1 MFIVARPQIS
11 EEVVSPIR
19 SRFTIEPL
27 EPGFGYTVGNSLRRT
42 LLSSIPGA
50 AISSVR
56 IEGVLHEFSTV
67 PKVTEDVTDIIL
79 NLKEL
84 TLRSELEEPTTVY
97 LKAKGPAEVT
107 AGDIAPPAGVEI
119 LNSDLHV
126 ATLGKG
132 ATLEME
138 MTVERGVGYRMADK
152 NKKPRDPIGVIP
164 VDSIFSPVRKVSYAV
179 ENTRVEQ
186 MTDRDR
192 LILDV
197 ETDGSV
203 TPREAVASAGG
214 TLLELVNLFA
224 ELAEAA
230 SVTVGPGRRRGDAQ
244 RLRHHDRGAE
254 PLGSLL
260 QLPEARGHQRGR
272 RPGAEVRGRAHG
284 HPQLRAE
291 VDRRGQAQ
299 ARGAR
304 PGSAGGVAVPRPKK
318 GPRLGSGPA
327 HQKLMLS
334 TLAAQLFVHEAINTT
349 EAKAKVLRPYAEQLI
364 TKAKRGDLASRR
376 EVLKDIT
383 DRDVVARLF
392 HEIGPRFAERQ
403 GGYTRIL
410 KLGQRRATGRP
421 WPASS
426 SWSAP
431 SRNRL
436 ARSVCRRGSG
446 VVRLL
451 VAYDGTE
458 FRGWARSAIRPSGP
472 SRDCSRTRSRW

>member
-11 EEVVSPIR
+11 EEVVSPTR
-19 SRFTIEPL
+19 SRFAIEPL

-56 IEGVLHEFSTV
+56 IEGVLHEFSTI

-84 TLRSELEEPTTVY
+84 VARSDLEEPTTVY

-119 LNSDLHV
+119 LNPDLHV

-132 ATLEME
+132 ASLEME

-164 VDSIFSPVRKVSYAV
+164 VDSIFSPVRKVSYTV

-214 TLLELVNLFA
+214 TLLELVTLFSERA
-224 ELAEAA
+224 DAA
-230 SVTVGPGRRRGDAQ
+230 SVSVGPAEDDEVPGDYAITIEELNLSVRSYNCLKREGINTVGDVILKSESELMDIRNFGQKSID
-244 RLRHHDRGAE
+244 
-254 PLGSLL
+254 
-260 QLPEARGHQRGR
+260 
-272 RPGAEVRGRAHG
+272 EV
-284 HPQLRAE
+284 
-291 VDRRGQAQ
+291 
-299 ARGAR
+299 
-304 PGSAGGVAVPRPKK
+304 
-318 GPRLGSGPA
+318 
-327 HQKLMLS
+327 
-334 TLAAQLFVHEAINTT
+334 
-349 EAKAKVLRPYAEQLI
+349 KAKLEELGLGLRE
-364 TKAKRGDLASRR
+364 
-376 EVLKDIT
+376 E
-383 DRDVVARLF
+383 
-392 HEIGPRFAERQ
+392 
-403 GGYTRIL
+403 
-410 KLGQRRATGRP
+410 
-421 WPASS
+421 
-426 SWSAP
+426 
-431 SRNRL
+431 
-436 ARSVCRRGSG
+436 
-446 VVRLL
+446 
-451 VAYDGTE
+451 
-458 FRGWARSAIRPSGP
+458 
-472 SRDCSRTRSRW
+472 